1 MPSQIDPSSP
11 VENSA
16 KNQSAHN
23 ALEAAGIDSA
33 SSTYSHN
40 PDFENGRWFPTW
52 QPYKGNLDR
61 DPVGINEYL
70 PPSKSVLLGIQH
82 TFAMFGATVLA
93 PLLMGFDPN
102 LAILMS
108 GICTVMFFMITGGRM
123 PSYLGSSFAFIGP
136 VIAVTAYAG
145 AGFNDNL
152 NVALGGIM
160 ACGIIYA
167 LIGLLVMKTGTGWI
181 ERLMPPIVTG
191 AIVMIIGLNLAPVT
205 IQGVSANQFDAWMA
219 TLTVLL
225 ISVVAVFTRGMLRR
239 LLLLVGLVLSY
250 IAYFLMTNILGF
262 GTAIDFSSVAA
273 ASWFGLPS
281 IHTPR
286 FEMSAIILIAPV
298 AFILVAENLGHFKAV
313 EGMTK
318 ARVTPYMGRAFF
330 ADGLATTFSAGF
342 GGTGV
347 TTYAEN
353 IGVMAVTKVYSTT
366 IFVVAG
372 LVAILL
378 GLSPKF
384 GAIIQTI
391 PAALLGG
398 ASIVVF
404 GLIAVAGVKI
414 WIDSH
419 IDFSKNSNLI
429 IAAVTVIMGTGNF
442 SLHLGGFDLGGIGT
456 ATLAAII
463 LNALF
468 NYGSE
473 AKDTNKSLA
482 K

>member
-1 MPSQIDPSSP
+1 MTSPSEHSS
-11 VENSA
+11 VDNNSP
-16 KNQSAHN
+16 N
-23 ALEAAGIDSA
+23 ALHNAGIDTA
-33 SSTYSHN
+33 SLSYSNN

-52 QPYKGNLDR
+52 RPFKGDLDHN
-61 DPVGINEYL
+61 PVGINEYL
-70 PPSKSVLLGIQH
+70 PAGKSFLLGVQH

-108 GICTVMFFMITGGRM
+108 GICTVMFFVITGGRM

-145 AGFNDNL
+145 VGFNSNL
-152 NVALGGIM
+152 DAALGGIM

-167 LIGLLVMKTGTGWI
+167 LVGLLVVKIGTGWI

-219 TLTVLL
+219 AFTVLL

-239 LLLLVGLVLSY
+239 LLLLVGLILSY
-250 IAYFLMTNILGF
+250 AVYYVITNLLGF
-262 GTAIDFSSVAA
+262 GIPIDFSGVAA

-298 AFILVAENLGHFKAV
+298 AFILIAENLGHFKAV

-318 ARVTPYMGRAFF
+318 AHVTPYMGRAFF

-366 IFVVAG
+366 IFVIAG
-372 LVAILL
+372 IVAILL

-391 PAALLGG
+391 PPALLGG
-398 ASIVVF
+398 ASIIVF
-404 GLIAVAGVKI
+404 GLIAIAGAKI
-414 WIDSH
+414 WFDSR

-456 ATLAAII
+456 ATLTAIV

-468 NYGSE
+468 NRQ
-473 AKDTNKSLA
+473 KD
-482 K
+482 

>member
-1 MPSQIDPSSP
+1 MTTPEPHFPAPESNHPEP
-11 VENSA
+11 
-16 KNQSAHN
+16 HN
-23 ALEAAGIDSA
+23 ALAAAGIDTAAVS
-33 SSTYSHN
+33 YPHN
-40 PDFENGRWFPTW
+40 PDFDNGRWFPTW
-52 QPYKGNLDR
+52 RPYKGNLDR
-61 DPVGINEYL
+61 DPVGINEYV
-70 PPSKSVLLGIQH
+70 PPGKSVLLGVQH
-82 TFAMFGATVLA
+82 TFAMFGSTVLA

-108 GICTVMFFMITGGRM
+108 GICTVMFFIITGGRM

-136 VIAVTAYAG
+136 VIAITAYAG
-145 AGFNDNL
+145 VGFNDNL

-225 ISVVAVFTRGMLRR
+225 ISGVAVFTRGMLRR
-239 LLLLVGLVLSY
+239 LLLLVGLILSY
-250 IAYFLMTNILGF
+250 IAYFVMTNILGY
-262 GTAIDFSSVAA
+262 GVPIDFSNVSA

-281 IHTPR
+281 IHTPH

-298 AFILVAENLGHFKAV
+298 AFILIAENLGHFKAV

-366 IFVVAG
+366 IFVIAG

-404 GLIAVAGVKI
+404 GLIAIAGAKI
-414 WIDSH
+414 WIDNH

-442 SLHLGGFDLGGIGT
+442 SLNLGGFDLGGIGT
-456 ATLAAII
+456 ATLAAIV

-468 NYGSE
+468 NKQ
-473 AKDTNKSLA
+473 KD
-482 K
+482 

>member
-1 MPSQIDPSSP
+1 MTPPSEQPTQTSS
-11 VENSA
+11 E
-16 KNQSAHN
+16 HN
-23 ALEAAGIDSA
+23 ALEAAGIETNA
-33 SSTYSHN
+33 MTIPHH
-40 PDFENGRWFPTW
+40 PDFDNGKWFPTW
-52 QPYKGNLDR
+52 RPFQGDLDR
-61 DPVGINEYL
+61 NPVGINEYL
-70 PPSKSVLLGIQH
+70 PPSKSILLGIQH

-93 PLLMGFDPN
+93 PLLMGFDAN

-108 GICTVMFFMITGGRM
+108 GICTIMFFVITGGRM

-136 VIAVTAYAG
+136 VIAATAYAG
-145 AGFNDNL
+145 TGFNSGLD
-152 NVALGGIM
+152 VALGGIM

-167 LIGLLVMKTGTGWI
+167 LVGLLVMKTGTGWI
-181 ERLMPPIVTG
+181 ESLMPPIVTG

-219 TLTVLL
+219 ALTVLL
-225 ISVVAVFTRGMLRR
+225 ISGVAVFTRGMLRR
-239 LLLLVGLVLSY
+239 LLLLVGLILSY
-250 IAYFLMTNILGF
+250 VIYYIVTNVMGY
-262 GTAIDFSSVAA
+262 GTPIDFTTVAA

-286 FEMSAIILIAPV
+286 FEMSAIVLIAPV

-318 ARVTPYMGRAFF
+318 ARVTPYMGRAFL

-366 IFVVAG
+366 IFVIAGVVA
-372 LVAILL
+372 VLL
-378 GLSPKF
+378 GMSPKF

-404 GLIAVAGVKI
+404 GLITIAGLKI
-414 WIDSH
+414 WMDNN
-419 IDFSKNSNLI
+419 IDFTKNSNLV

-442 SLHLGGFDLGGIGT
+442 SLMLGSFDLGGIGT
-456 ATLAAII
+456 ATLAAIV

-468 NYGSE
+468 NRQ
-473 AKDTNKSLA
+473 KN
-482 K
+482 

>member
-1 MPSQIDPSSP
+1 MTLPSEPSSTP
-11 VENSA
+11 N
-16 KNQSAHN
+16 KPD
-23 ALEAAGIDSA
+23 ALTAAGIDPTA
-33 SSTYSHN
+33 MQLIDD
-40 PDFENGRWFPTW
+40 PDFDNNRWFPTW
-52 QPYKGNLDR
+52 RAYKGNLDV

-70 PPSKSVLLGIQH
+70 PPSKSILLGIQH

-93 PLLMGFDPN
+93 PLLMGFDAN

-108 GICTVMFFMITGGRM
+108 GICTVMFFIITGGRM

-145 AGFNDNL
+145 MGFNSGLD
-152 NVALGGIM
+152 VALGGIM
-160 ACGIIYA
+160 VCGIIYS
-167 LIGLLVMKTGTGWI
+167 LVGLLVMKTGTGWI
-181 ERLMPPIVTG
+181 ESLMPPIVTG

-225 ISVVAVFTRGMLRR
+225 ISAVAVFTTGMLRR
-239 LLLLVGLVLSY
+239 LLLLVGLILSY
-250 IAYFLMTNILGF
+250 IAYFVMTNILGF
-262 GTAIDFSSVAA
+262 GIPIDFSTIQSAA
-273 ASWFGLPS
+273 WFGLPT
-281 IHTPR
+281 IYTPR
-286 FEMSAIILIAPV
+286 FELSAIILIAPV
-298 AFILVAENLGHFKAV
+298 AFILIAENLGHFKAV

-318 ARVTPYMGRAFF
+318 ARVTPYMGRAFL

-366 IFVVAG
+366 IFVIAG
-372 LVAILL
+372 LVAIIL

-384 GAIIQTI
+384 GAVIQTI
-391 PAALLGG
+391 PLALLGG

-404 GLIAVAGVKI
+404 GLITIAGAKI
-414 WIDSH
+414 WIDNH

-429 IAAVTVIMGTGNF
+429 IAAVTVIMGAGNF
-442 SLHLGGFDLGGIGT
+442 SLKLGEFDLGGIGT
-456 ATLAAII
+456 ATLAAIV

-468 NYGSE
+468 NLK
-473 AKDTNKSLA
+473 KD
-482 K
+482 

>member
-1 MPSQIDPSSP
+1 MTPPSEQPTQTSS
-11 VENSA
+11 E
-16 KNQSAHN
+16 HN
-23 ALEAAGIDSA
+23 ALEAAGIETNA
-33 SSTYSHN
+33 MTIPHN
-40 PDFENGRWFPTW
+40 PDFDNGKWFPTW
-52 QPYKGNLDR
+52 RPFQGDLDR
-61 DPVGINEYL
+61 NPVGINEYL
-70 PPSKSVLLGIQH
+70 SPSKSILLGIQH

-93 PLLMGFDPN
+93 PLLMGFDAN

-108 GICTVMFFMITGGRM
+108 GICTIMFFVITGGRM

-145 AGFNDNL
+145 TGFNSGLD
-152 NVALGGIM
+152 VALGGIM

-167 LIGLLVMKTGTGWI
+167 LVGLLVMKTGTGWI
-181 ERLMPPIVTG
+181 ESLMPPIVTG

-205 IQGVSANQFDAWMA
+205 VQGVSANQFDAWMA
-219 TLTVLL
+219 ALTVLL
-225 ISVVAVFTRGMLRR
+225 ISGVAVFTRGMLRR
-239 LLLLVGLVLSY
+239 LLLLVGLILSY
-250 IAYFLMTNILGF
+250 VIYYIVTNVMGY
-262 GTAIDFSSVAA
+262 GTPIDFTTVAA

-286 FEMSAIILIAPV
+286 FEMSAIVLIAPV

-318 ARVTPYMGRAFF
+318 ARAFL

-366 IFVVAG
+366 IFVIAGVVA
-372 LVAILL
+372 VML
-378 GLSPKF
+378 GMSPKF

-404 GLIAVAGVKI
+404 GLITIAGLKI
-414 WIDSH
+414 WMDNN
-419 IDFSKNSNLI
+419 IDFTKNSNLV

-442 SLHLGGFDLGGIGT
+442 SLMLGSFDLGGIGT
-456 ATLAAII
+456 ATLAAIV

-468 NYGSE
+468 NRQ
-473 AKDTNKSLA
+473 KN
-482 K
+482 

>member
-1 MPSQIDPSSP
+1 MALPPDKPSQSTDSITAVDSILQADSIDNHSIS
-11 VENSA
+11 
-16 KNQSAHN
+16 
-23 ALEAAGIDSA
+23 LG
-33 SSTYSHN
+33 HN
-40 PDFENGRWFPTW
+40 PDFENGKWFPKW
-52 QPYKGNLDR
+52 RPYKGDLNKDA
-61 DPVGINEYL
+61 VSINEYL
-70 PPSKSVLLGIQH
+70 PASKSILLGIQH

-108 GICTVMFFMITGGRM
+108 GICTVMFFIITGGRM

-145 AGFNDNL
+145 AGLNSNL
-152 NVALGGIM
+152 EIALGGIM

-167 LIGLLVMKTGTGWI
+167 VIGLLVIQTGTGWI
-181 ERLMPPIVTG
+181 ERLMPPVVTG

-205 IQGVSANQFDAWMA
+205 IQGISTNQFDAWMA

-225 ISVVAVFTRGMLRR
+225 ISSVAVFTSGMLRR

-250 IAYFLMTNILGF
+250 VIYYLVTNIWGM
-262 GTAIDFSSVAA
+262 GTPIDFSSVAA
-273 ASWFGLPS
+273 ASWFGLPT

-286 FEMSAIILIAPV
+286 FDRNAIILIAPV

-318 ARVTPYMGRAFF
+318 AKVTPYMGRAFF

-366 IFVVAG
+366 IFVIAG
-372 LVAILL
+372 IVAILL

-391 PAALLGG
+391 PPALLGG

-404 GLIAVAGVKI
+404 GLITIAGVKI

-419 IDFSKNSNLI
+419 IDFSKNHNLI
-429 IAAVTVIMGTGNF
+429 IAAVTIIMGTGNF
-442 SLHLGGFDLGGIGT
+442 NLQLGGFDLGGIGT
-456 ATLAAII
+456 ATLAAIV

-468 NYGSE
+468 
-473 AKDTNKSLA
+473 ALRKA
-482 K
+482 